1 MDKLDLKILTALQ
14 RDCRQSVAELGEKV
28 SLSPSAC
35 HRRIRLLENGGFI
48 EGYSAR
54 LDGKKVGYL
63 IEFFIEVSLASQREE
78 TLRLFE
84 DAVEEVPEILECHL
98 MTGEADYLLRV
109 GASDTS
115 DYERIYRNRIAQLP
129 GVSRI
134 QSSLVLR
141 TVKKWSGYV
150 LKDNV
155 NFLSHP

>member
-1 MDKLDLKILTALQ
+1 MDKIDLRILTALQ
-14 RDCRQSVAELGEKV
+14 ADCRQSVAELAETV

-35 HRRIRLLENGGFI
+35 HRRVKQLEDKGVI
-48 EGYSAR
+48 QGYTAR

-78 TLRLFE
+78 ILREFE
-84 DAVEEVPEILECHL
+84 RAVRRVPEILECHL
-98 MTGEADYLLRV
+98 MTGQADYLLRV
-109 GASDTS
+109 GASDTV

-141 TVKKWSGYV
+141 TVKQWAGYV
-150 LKDNV
+150 LR
-155 NFLSHP
+155 

>member
-1 MDKLDLKILTALQ
+1 MDKIDLRILTALQ
-14 RDCRQSVAELGEKV
+14 ADCRQSVAELAETV

-35 HRRIRLLENGGFI
+35 HRRVKQLEDKGVI
-48 EGYSAR
+48 QGYTAR

-78 TLRLFE
+78 ILREFE
-84 DAVEEVPEILECHL
+84 RAVRSVPEILECHL
-98 MTGEADYLLRV
+98 MTGQADYLLRV
-109 GASDTS
+109 GASDTV

-141 TVKKWSGYV
+141 TVKQWAGYV
-150 LKDNV
+150 LR
-155 NFLSHP
+155 

>member
-1 MDKLDLKILTALQ
+1 MDKIDLRILTALQ
-14 RDCRQSVAELGEKV
+14 ADCRQSVAELAETV

-35 HRRIRLLENGGFI
+35 HRRVKQLEDKGVI
-48 EGYSAR
+48 QGYTAR

-78 TLRLFE
+78 ILREFE
-84 DAVEEVPEILECHL
+84 QAVRRVPEILECHL
-98 MTGEADYLLRV
+98 MTGQADYLLRV
-109 GASDTS
+109 GASDTV

-141 TVKKWSGYV
+141 TVKQWAGYV
-150 LKDNV
+150 LR
-155 NFLSHP
+155 